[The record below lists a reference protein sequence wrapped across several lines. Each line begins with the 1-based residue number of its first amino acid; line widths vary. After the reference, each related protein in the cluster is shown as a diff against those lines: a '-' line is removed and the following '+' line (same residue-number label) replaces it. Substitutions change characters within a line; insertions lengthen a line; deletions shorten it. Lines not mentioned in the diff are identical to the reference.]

1 MPLREGVMSATAA
14 NKTSV
19 GLPSEQLQQWLVWV
33 REDLDRISEH
43 VAYMLGEQ
51 ARLGEQERLLGQLL
65 QTVAV
70 AESEP
75 GEDGD
80 EVVEGVDAPVAE
92 SNAEPVDDAVGESD
106 DAFDEPCA
114 SPVPSFAQ
122 PWMTHF

>member
-1 MPLREGVMSATAA
+1 MSATAA
-14 NKTSV
+14 NKSSV

-75 GEDGD
+75 ADD
-80 EVVEGVDAPVAE
+80 VDAVVEGMDAAEHMDAVERPVDEP
-92 SNAEPVDDAVGESD
+92 SAEPVADAVSES
-106 DAFDEPCA
+106 
-114 SPVPSFAQ
+114 PSFAQ
-122 PWMTHF
+122 PWMTHY

>member
-1 MPLREGVMSATAA
+1 MSATAA
-14 NKTSV
+14 NKSSV

-75 GEDGD
+75 ADDVDAAVEGMDAVQAPVD
-80 EVVEGVDAPVAE
+80 AVVEGMNGVEAPVDE
-92 SNAEPVDDAVGESD
+92 PSAEPVADAVSES
-106 DAFDEPCA
+106 
-114 SPVPSFAQ
+114 PSFAQ
-122 PWMTHF
+122 PWMTHY